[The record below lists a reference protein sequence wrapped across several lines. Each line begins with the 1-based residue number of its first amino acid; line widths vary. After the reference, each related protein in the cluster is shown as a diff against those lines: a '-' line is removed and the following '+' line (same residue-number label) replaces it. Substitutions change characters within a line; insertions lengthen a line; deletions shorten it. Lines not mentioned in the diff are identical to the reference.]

1 MRGLVHLLALLLWLP
16 FAVQAQELSPQEEQD
31 KGYIASF
38 ISNNLSGVSRS
49 VVISGFSGALSSR
62 ATIRVLTVADDTGVW
77 LRMEGLVLDWDRAA
91 LLGGRID
98 INELSADQITILR
111 APVRTSTPPNP
122 QAVAFALPDLPVSVN
137 IAQLGITQITLGAPL
152 LGEEVNLSV
161 SGDVALQN
169 GEGTATLLADRI
181 GDQAGQFALTG
192 SYSNIT
198 RILALTLDLTEAP
211 DGIIARVLNLP
222 GRPAVHLALEGTA
235 PIDDYV
241 AELSVATDGTERI
254 AGTAGLVAIADPDG
268 GPAGRGFSLDVR
280 GDVTPLL
287 APGYHDFFG
296 TDVQLVVQGQSDADG
311 AAHLTALQITT
322 ASFSLA
328 GTADFAADGWPER
341 FALKGQIGTEGGEPV
356 VLPVAGAATA
366 VEAMTLDVQFD
377 AAADAGWTGEFHLIN
392 FTRPGLRIPGLNL
405 NGGGAIVQATPDVPG
420 RFSAD
425 LTYIADGIVLADA
438 ALARAFGDQLS
449 GQIQFAQS
457 NDGPFEIGRLTLTG
471 PGIEAD
477 VQGSIAGPA
486 DGFETSTSVTL
497 TAADASRF
505 DLLTGLDLGGAAD
518 VLIVSTIR
526 PLDGVFDLQ
535 LTGGTTDLALGI
547 AALDPLLRGAGELQ
561 LQASRDT
568 TGTRI
573 SDFSVTTPALTA
585 TGSADLTNGVS
596 AADFDLT
603 IPDISL
609 SLPGLTGPAQ
619 LTGTARRDADG
630 AVTADLNAT
639 LPGAAAIVGLMR
651 PAQPENAPYSAE
663 IFANVP
669 DLSAFAQLAGLPL
682 TGAVSVG
689 ITGTITSGPGMVDL
703 QVSGMTQDVGL
714 GIAQLDPVLTGAGT
728 IAGQISGSGVGDL
741 SLDSL
746 SITTAGLAATGAA
759 RLLDGAISSSFD
771 LTLPDAA
778 LSVSGLTGAAQLTG
792 TASRTATG
800 ELATDLNAS
809 LMGAEVIASLA
820 QMPDQPIRAELFA
833 DLTDLGRFAALA
845 GYPLRG
851 SATVGVTGTLQP
863 DLESIDLTISGT
875 TDDLGAGLAQ
885 LDPLFA
891 GQGTLTGHV
900 LRDGP
905 DSLRLEGFALRTP
918 AVTAL
923 ATARLD
929 AGIGSAGFDIS
940 LPDISIIAPA
950 LSGPAQVQ
958 GSFAL
963 QDRALVSIDIGGS
976 GPGATARLQATRPDQ
991 ATAFDTDLTMDI
1003 ASLAPYSRL
1012 FGQDISGAITATV
1025 RGSLFPDLRAFD
1037 LTLAAQTRNID
1048 PGNSTAALLLRGAGN
1063 LSGRFTRG
1071 DAGGLQVQDLLVQF
1085 PNLTA
1090 SGDLDGRGGAG
1101 TARFTA
1107 RLADIG
1113 LFTPEFSG
1121 PVTAT
1126 GTARRDGA
1134 GNWQVDT
1141 QATGP
1146 GGTNAVIAGQIGA
1159 AGQLDLTARGTAP
1172 LGLINGMIEPRRIS
1186 GVANFDLAL
1195 RGRPTLDGLGGSLR
1209 LSDARLTDPVLSKAV
1224 SGIAGTVTLT
1234 NASAQLNLSGGL
1246 DGGGGLTLAGSVGL
1260 RAPNVADLVVGLDSL
1275 VLRDPTLYETTASGQ
1290 ITVTGPL
1297 GGGAVIAGLID
1308 LGPTEVQVPSSGVSA
1323 LGDLP
1328 VVQHINPPGAVQQTL
1343 DRAGLTNL
1351 GGNAGPGPGRRA
1363 FALNLTIRAPGRVFI
1378 RGRGLDAELG
1388 GQVVLGGT
1396 TRQIIPSGQFDL
1408 VRGRLSILNQ
1418 RFDLTEGSASLQ
1430 GNFTPVIRLVART
1443 TARTGTVISIIMDGP
1458 ITEPSV
1464 TFVSAPDLPQDE
1476 VLAQLIFGRDLS
1488 AITPLQAIQLAA
1500 AVGTL
1505 AGRGGGGLIEG
1516 FRTGLGVDDF
1526 DITSDEAGNTA
1537 LRIGK
1542 YLSDN
1547 VYTDVTISSGTTEI
1561 NLNLD
1566 LTEDITVKGS
1576 VGSDGETG
1584 LGIFFERDY

>member
-111 APVRTSTPPNP
+111 APVRTATPPNP
-122 QAVAFALPDLPVSVN
+122 EAVAFALPELPVSVN
-137 IAQLGITQITLGAPL
+137 IAQLGITRITLGAPL

-198 RILALTLDLTEAP
+198 RILGLTLDLTEAP

-296 TDVQLVVQGQSDADG
+296 TDVQLVVQGQNDADG

-356 VLPVAGAATA
+356 VLPIAGAATA

-377 AAADAGWTGEFHLIN
+377 AAADAGWTGEFRLVN
-392 FTRPGLRIPGLNL
+392 FTRPGLQIPGLIL
-405 NGGGAIVQATPDVPG
+405 NGGGTIVQASPDVPG

-425 LTYIADGIVLADA
+425 LTYIADGIVLADPA
-438 ALARAFGDQLS
+438 FARAFGEQLS
-449 GQIQFAQS
+449 GQIQFARS

-486 DGFETSTSVTL
+486 DGFETSTSITL

-535 LTGGTTDLALGI
+535 LTGGTTNLALGI

-630 AVTADLNAT
+630 IVTADLNAT
-639 LPGAAAIVGLMR
+639 LPGAV
-651 PAQPENAPYSAE
+651 
-663 IFANVP
+663 
-669 DLSAFAQLAGLPL
+669 
-682 TGAVSVG
+682 
-689 ITGTITSGPGMVDL
+689 
-703 QVSGMTQDVGL
+703 
-714 GIAQLDPVLTGAGT
+714 
-728 IAGQISGSGVGDL
+728 
-741 SLDSL
+741 
-746 SITTAGLAATGAA
+746 
-759 RLLDGAISSSFD
+759 
-771 LTLPDAA
+771 
-778 LSVSGLTGAAQLTG
+778 
-792 TASRTATG
+792 
-800 ELATDLNAS
+800 
-809 LMGAEVIASLA
+809 VIASLA
-820 QMPDQPIRAELFA
+820 QTPDQPIRAELFA
-833 DLTDLGRFAALA
+833 DLTDLGRFAGLA

-851 SATVGVTGTLQP
+851 RATVGVTGTLQP
-863 DLESIDLTISGT
+863 DFETIDLTISGT
-875 TDDLGAGLAQ
+875 TNDLGAGLPQ

-891 GQGTLTGHV
+891 GQGTIAGHL

-929 AGIGSAGFDIS
+929 AGVGSAGFDIS

-963 QDRALVSIDIGGS
+963 QDRALVSIDIDGS
-976 GPGATARLQATRPDQ
+976 GPGATARLQATRPDP

-1085 PNLTA
+1085 PNLSA

-1195 RGRPTLDGLGGSLR
+1195 RGRPTLDGLSGSLR

-1234 NASAQLNLSGGL
+1234 NGAAQLNLSGGL
-1246 DGGGGLTLAGSVGL
+1246 DGGGRLTLAGSVGL
-1260 RAPNVADLVVGLDSL
+1260 RAPHVADLVVGLDSL

-1297 GGGAVIAGLID
+1297 AGGAVIAGLID